1 MVSRTREALQYR
13 ESRDP
18 KVASAGIQVQ
28 TGRKWN
34 AGKALDVAE
43 SRLRQKALVGS
54 IATGRAGIGYFPSTR
69 VDKAQGKERQ
79 HLIQE
84 EVRAGVEEV
93 RASRMVG
100 MGQQGAWTK
109 WENVLQRKITWS
121 NIWKA
126 DFHRIRFLVQAVYD
140 VLPSPANLHVW
151 GKTETPSCPRCSG
164 RGSLEHLLSSCPKAL
179 GDGRYRW
186 RHDQVLRAVADSIAT
201 AINTS
206 KGHYKPKT
214 IAFHRAGEKPNI
226 QARAKSGLLTS
237 ANDWQLE
244 VDLGKQLK
252 FPSRIT
258 STRLRPDMIIVSD
271 STKQLII
278 LELTVPWEERMDEA
292 NERKRSKYQEL
303 VDECRRQ
310 GWKTICEPLEEAA
323 GDSQDVHSAECSH
336 G

>member
-1 MVSRTREALQYR
+1 
-13 ESRDP
+13 
-18 KVASAGIQVQ
+18 
-28 TGRKWN
+28 
-34 AGKALDVAE
+34 
-43 SRLRQKALVGS
+43 
-54 IATGRAGIGYFPSTR
+54 
-69 VDKAQGKERQ
+69 
-79 HLIQE
+79 
-84 EVRAGVEEV
+84 
-93 RASRMVG
+93 MVG
-100 MGQQGAWTK
+100 MGQQGAWTR

-164 RGSLEHLLSSCPKAL
+164 QGSLEHLLSSCPKAL

-186 RHDQVLRAVADSIAT
+186 RHDQVLKAIADSITT

-206 KGHYKPKT
+206 KGHHKPKT
-214 IAFHRAGEKPNI
+214 IRFHRAGEKPNI
-226 QARAKSGLLTS
+226 PTQAKSGLLTS

-292 NERKRSKYQEL
+292 NERKRAKYQEL
-303 VDECRRQ
+303 VEECRRQ
-310 GWKTICEPLEEAA
+310 GWKTRCEPLEVGCRGFAGRSLCRMFTQLGLVGEAKWKAIRSATEAA
-323 GDSQDVHSAECSH
+323 EKATRWLWIKRAEPWASAAGTQAGD
-336 G
+336 